1 MCVWG
6 VYNICPLFHISQ
18 EALQAYYM
26 KNYPDVIAAAS
37 DKQLIKKMDGTF
49 VLLSSEEVQQ
59 LSRQGKI
66 QMEYPKSKG
75 GRIADLT
82 QKPIKVLIE

>member
-1 MCVWG
+1 
-6 VYNICPLFHISQ
+6 
-18 EALQAYYM
+18 M
-26 KNYPDVIAAAS
+26 KNYPDVFAATS

-49 VLLSSEEVQQ
+49 VLVSAKEVQQ

-82 QKPIKVLIE
+82 QKPIKVLVLIDEHESW